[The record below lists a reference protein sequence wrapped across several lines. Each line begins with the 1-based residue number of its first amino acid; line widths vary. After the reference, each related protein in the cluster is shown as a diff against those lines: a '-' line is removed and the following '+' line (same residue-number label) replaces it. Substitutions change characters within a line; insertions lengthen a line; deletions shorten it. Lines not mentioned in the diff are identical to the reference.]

1 MQELSIHIM
10 KIHLEKTRNRIHL
23 FTEMKELRE
32 EKVVHRE
39 IPEKCKSSNKISM
52 GVTKIG
58 RKEIFYS

>member
-1 MQELSIHIM
+1 M